1 MRPLTLLPLLSNAY
15 AQGQA
20 SITAE
25 DSPDHPLGESE
36 YNKVCANPSDNEVQ
50 VALGY
55 FVRYYCDTY
64 PQYWNDKI
72 KNVPSIEACT
82 LACSEIPGCKGALWK
97 KKDATCWWS
106 DHATDFETDIY
117 TDVPGYVY
125 MVGRKESLES
135 WREAKEECLG
145 NIEGL
150 EKHAE
155 NLQKENDVL
164 KTMLYCDLLTELT
177 KIIETNRALTGTWG
191 KMLYYPQQG
200 TSIPK
205 EANILE
211 YAYLH
216 TTTSN

>member
-15 AQGQA
+15 SQGQA

-82 LACSEIPGCKGALWK
+82 LACSEIPGYKGALWK

-117 TDVPGYVY
+117 TDAPGYVY
-125 MVGRKESLES
+125 MVHGARCSIIHS
-135 WREAKEECLG
+135 KEEPSQSLLSSAPDSVFRKPNANLH
-145 NIEGL
+145 NI
-150 EKHAE
+150 
-155 NLQKENDVL
+155 Q
-164 KTMLYCDLLTELT
+164 
-177 KIIETNRALTGTWG
+177 
-191 KMLYYPQQG
+191 
-200 TSIPK
+200 
-205 EANILE
+205 
-211 YAYLH
+211 
-216 TTTSN
+216 

>member
-15 AQGQA
+15 SQGQA

-82 LACSEIPGCKGALWK
+82 LACSEIPGYKGALWK
-97 KKDATCWWS
+97 KKDATCW
-106 DHATDFETDIY
+106 
-117 TDVPGYVY
+117 
-125 MVGRKESLES
+125 
-135 WREAKEECLG
+135 EAKEECLG
-145 NIEGL
+145 KIEGL

-200 TSIPK
+200 MSIPK
-205 EANILE
+205 QANILE

-216 TTTSN
+216 TTSPSK

>member
-50 VALGY
+50 VVLGY

-72 KNVPSIEACT
+72 KNAPSIEACT

-117 TDVPGYVY
+117 TDAPGHAY
-125 MVGRKESLES
+125 MIK
-135 WREAKEECLG
+135 
-145 NIEGL
+145 GL

-155 NLQKENDVL
+155 DLQKENDVL
-164 KTMLYCDLLTELT
+164 KNALLSTAS
-177 KIIETNRALTGTWG
+177 K
-191 KMLYYPQQG
+191 
-200 TSIPK
+200 
-205 EANILE
+205 
-211 YAYLH
+211 
-216 TTTSN
+216 

>member
-72 KNVPSIEACT
+72 RNVPSIEACT
-82 LACSEIPGCKGALWK
+82 LACSEIPGYKGALWK

-117 TDVPGYVY
+117 TDAPGYVY
-125 MVGRKESLES
+125 M
-135 WREAKEECLG
+135 
-145 NIEGL
+145 
-150 EKHAE
+150 
-155 NLQKENDVL
+155 
-164 KTMLYCDLLTELT
+164 
-177 KIIETNRALTGTWG
+177 IIETNRALTGTWG
-191 KMLYYPQQG
+191 KMLYYPQQANRVYTILNPGG
-200 TSIPK
+200 TFAESIEQCTK
-205 EANILE
+205 LCLSKTKCKLAQYTVNRDKLYSNNGESQGNCANLCI
-211 YAYLH
+211 
-216 TTTSN
+216 